1 MPERRRTANTPAQPR
16 RAPCRPGHDL
26 ALSGNTH
33 KRIRAFRLSAQ
44 TAACLACAAATAGR
58 ITIGMDVAACPVLL
72 KSGSVHRDFKKRE
85 GTIMRKLLQL
95 IALACIIGFTGLA
108 HAAAEHASADEAV
121 AMVQRVIAYIK
132 ANGKEK
138 AIAEINNL
146 QGQFRD
152 RDLYVTI
159 NDLNMKSLAH
169 GANAKMQGKDLIDL
183 KDADGKFFM
192 RERLD
197 LVKAKSKGWQDYKF
211 VNPVTK
217 QIEQKATYFE
227 RYQDIVVNCGIYKG

>member
-1 MPERRRTANTPAQPR
+1 
-16 RAPCRPGHDL
+16 
-26 ALSGNTH
+26 
-33 KRIRAFRLSAQ
+33 
-44 TAACLACAAATAGR
+44 
-58 ITIGMDVAACPVLL
+58 
-72 KSGSVHRDFKKRE
+72 
-85 GTIMRKLLQL
+85 MRKLLQL
-95 IALACIIGFTGLA
+95 VALAGFIGFSGVA
-108 HAAAEHASADEAV
+108 HAAGEHASADEAV

-152 RDLYVTI
+152 RDLYVTV

-217 QIEQKATYFE
+217 QIEQKSTYFE
-227 RYQDIVVNCGIYKG
+227 RYQDIVINCGVYKG

>member
-44 TAACLACAAATAGR
+44 TAACLAYATA
-58 ITIGMDVAACPVLL
+58 
-72 KSGSVHRDFKKRE
+72 
-85 GTIMRKLLQL
+85 
-95 IALACIIGFTGLA
+95 
-108 HAAAEHASADEAV
+108 EHTSADEAV